1 MFGANVLVHDLIV
14 VKLQLGS
21 RILKHTEEF
30 MFNSMT
36 ARNPGSVAA
45 Q

>member
-1 MFGANVLVHDLIV
+1 MFGVVVLLHE
-14 VKLQLGS
+14 LQLGS
-21 RILKHTEEF
+21 RILKYTEEF